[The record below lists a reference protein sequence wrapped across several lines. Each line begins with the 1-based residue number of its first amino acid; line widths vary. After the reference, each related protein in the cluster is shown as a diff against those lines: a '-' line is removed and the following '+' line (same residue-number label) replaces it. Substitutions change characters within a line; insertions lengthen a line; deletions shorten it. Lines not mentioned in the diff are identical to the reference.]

1 MAPRIKLDAKAL
13 EELGAKQL
21 AKLLME
27 ISDCDPVLIR
37 RLRMALA
44 ARQGGGALKKQIQK
58 RLGELRKSD
67 SYIDWKHGKPFVS
80 EISSLRRSISSD
92 LVKESLADA
101 MDMLWSFLAIAG
113 PCYERYDDSHG
124 SLGQIFEDARQDMG
138 DIARKAQLDP
148 KSLSLRIFTAI
159 QKNEYAE
166 YDGLLPILAPAL
178 GVSGLTHLRGLI
190 EVRPA
195 GAQKYWKQ
203 IALQDIADALGD
215 VDAYKAQY
223 SPELQRLPRI
233 AAEIAQRLLSATRA
247 HEALEA
253 LDNVEEI
260 PALDEVA
267 VSGRYIDLS
276 WHHARTSALEA
287 LDRPKE
293 AQALRWSVY
302 EATLDADVLKDYL
315 DQLEG
320 FDEVEAE
327 DRALAHAAIFSD
339 VHKALEFLIKWPS
352 LDIAAQM
359 IKARFHEIDGRYY
372 ELIAP
377 AVRVMEARH
386 CLAAALLHRT
396 QINFALKHARSKR
409 YRHAARHLQACE
421 SMDGAIA
428 DYGLFPDH
436 NAYIKELRDQHGR
449 KTSFWKIV
457 DAD

>member
-1 MAPRIKLDAKAL
+1 MVPRVKLDAKAL

-27 ISDCDPVLIR
+27 ISDCDPVLTR

-44 ARQGGGALKKQIQK
+44 ARQGGALKKQMQK
-58 RLGELRKSD
+58 RLGELRKSG

-92 LVKESLADA
+92 LAKESPADA
-101 MDMLWSFLAIAG
+101 IDMLWKFIAIAG

-148 KSLSLRIFTAI
+148 KALSLRIFGAI

-166 YDGLLPILAPAL
+166 YDGLIPILAPAL
-178 GVSGLTHLRGLI
+178 GASGLTYLRGLI
-190 EVRPA
+190 EARPA
-195 GAQKYWKQ
+195 GAQKYWQQ
-203 IALQDIADALGD
+203 IALKEIADALGD

-247 HEALEA
+247 HEALEV

-260 PALDEVA
+260 PALDEAA

-276 WHHARTSALEA
+276 WHQARTSVLEA
-287 LDRPKE
+287 LDRNEE
-293 AQALRWSVY
+293 AQALRWAVY
-302 EATLDADVLKDYL
+302 ESTLDANVLKDYL
-315 DQLEG
+315 SRLKG

-327 DRALAHAAIFSD
+327 DRALVHTAMFSN
-339 VHKALEFLIKWPS
+339 VHIALEFLIKWPS
-352 LDIAAQM
+352 LDIAAKM
-359 IKARFHEIDGRYY
+359 IGVRFNEIDGRHY

-377 AVRVMEARH
+377 AARVMEARH

-396 QINFALKHARSKR
+396 QIDFALKHARSKR
-409 YRHAARHLQACE
+409 YRHAARHLQSCE

-428 DYGLFPDH
+428 DYGLFPGHD
-436 NAYIKELRDQHGR
+436 AYIKQLRDHHGR

-457 DAD
+457 DAE